1 MQMRIVIICLV
12 YRSRDSTMLE
22 QRPARP
28 VGSVTTAPSLP
39 SEAASAR
46 RPGATRVDSRRLL
59 EGGREL
65 VIDHA
70 GVEYRLRLTR
80 NDKLI
85 LTK

>member
-1 MQMRIVIICLV
+1 MSVLSHIH
-12 YRSRDSTMLE
+12 TKG
-22 QRPARP
+22 RPF
-28 VGSVTTAPSLP
+28 
-39 SEAASAR
+39 
-46 RPGATRVDSRRLL
+46 
-59 EGGREL
+59 